1 MTTLPIKNL
10 AGAEAGVFELDDAAL
25 ERQKGKQA
33 VHDTV
38 VAYLAAQR
46 AGTAC
51 TKTRGE
57 VRGGGAKPWP
67 QKGTGRARAGSSRSP
82 LWRGGGITFGPRP
95 RSYRKKINQKVR
107 QLALRRALAE
117 RVDAGEVIVV
127 DQLELAAAKTK
138 ALRQILATL
147 GAGDNALIVVDR
159 LTPNLRLS
167 VRNLPAVQAMD
178 AASVHT
184 YQLLLHRRVVATR
197 AGLEALAA
205 RLR

>member
-1 MTTLPIKNL
+1 MTTLPIKSL
-10 AGAEAGVFELDDAAL
+10 AGADAGVFELDDAAL
-25 ERQKGKQA
+25 ERQKGEQA

-82 LWRGGGITFGPRP
+82 LWPGGGITFGPRP

-107 QLALRRALAE
+107 QLALRRALAA
-117 RVDAGEVIVV
+117 RVDAGELIVV
-127 DQLELAAAKTK
+127 EALALEAPKTK
-138 ALRQILATL
+138 ALQQILKAL
-147 GAGDNALIVVDR
+147 GAGDNALIIVDR
-159 LTPNLRLS
+159 LAPNLRLS
-167 VRNLPAVQAMD
+167 ARNLPAVAVLD

-184 YQLLLHRRVVATR
+184 YELLLHRRVVATR